1 MNDLSY
7 IFYFNQPRISYKEIR
22 YWLLVGLATIAA
34 YGLIFLLFLH
44 GRNFLHHDMP
54 VASPQAMPFEVSL
67 AEANMVSQEN
77 TATEKKLP
85 PEAVTTS
92 SPLQTHP
99 EKENVKQ
106 PMIKVPSATE
116 KEELKP
122 KPVKNAVRKSHSVQ
136 VQKHPAREK
145 QIPITKKKEQPQ
157 VPAQQSAAPH
167 EKVMG
172 AVSNIQTNVKQQWQ
186 SQILMILQ
194 RNMQYPSY
202 AIRMKQQDV
211 VIISFVINTTG
222 NISDIEL
229 VHSRGYAT
237 LDRESRM
244 LLERVGKLP
253 PPPEEVMAGRT
264 SMRLTVP
271 INFIL
276 R

>member
-1 MNDLSY
+1 MNDLSH
-7 IFYFNQPRISYKEIR
+7 IFYFNQPIISGKEIR
-22 YWLLVGLATIAA
+22 YWLLVGLATVTA
-34 YGLIFLLFLH
+34 YGLIFILFLY
-44 GRNFLHHDMP
+44 GRNLLHHDMP

-67 AEANMVSQEN
+67 AEANMVSQESI
-77 TATEKKLP
+77 TTEKKLP
-85 PEAVTTS
+85 PETEAI
-92 SPLQTHP
+92 SPPPQTHP

-106 PMIKVPSATE
+106 PMINVPSATE

-122 KPVKNAVRKSHSVQ
+122 KLVKNVVRKSHAVH
-136 VQKHPAREK
+136 VQKHPARDK
-145 QIPITKKKEQPQ
+145 PIPMTKKQEQPQ
-157 VPAQQSAAPH
+157 ALTQQPAAPH
-167 EKVMG
+167 EKVVG

-194 RNMQYPSY
+194 KNMQYPSY

-211 VIISFVINTTG
+211 VIISFDINTAG
-222 NISDIEL
+222 NISNIEL
-229 VHSRGYAT
+229 VRSRGYAT